1 MTAVFRRALMI
12 ATIAFV
18 AALAGVL
25 LGRQLFVPA
34 RDNGAALHD
43 VLHEHLDLTPAQHVE
58 LDAMEARFAIQRQAL
73 EFELR
78 SENAQLAAAIE
89 AEHGIGPQVNAAID
103 RSHRTMGALQKAT
116 LEHVFAMRAL
126 LRPDQAA
133 KFDQAV
139 VKALTDQER

>member
-1 MTAVFRRALMI
+1 MTTGFRRALLI
-12 ATIAFV
+12 GAVAFV
-18 AALAGVL
+18 AALAGAM

-34 RDNGAALHD
+34 SDNGAALHD
-43 VLHEHLDLTPAQHVE
+43 VLHKQLDLTQAQHVQ
-58 LDAMEARFAIQRQAL
+58 LDALEARFATRRQSL
-73 EFELR
+73 ELELR
-78 SENAQLAAAIE
+78 AENAQLAAAIE
-89 AEHGIGPQVNAAID
+89 AEHGIGPQVNAAVD

-139 VKALTDQER
+139 VKALTEPDR